1 MCKKNWFY
9 SFQKEKKFL
18 SLGWISNHSL
28 TIFQRLSQCLSSLGS
43 SGFLNCCSLPG
54 SSKEVISHNACLLLS
69 PQFSLSDAPF
79 LELQGGDQSPLL
91 AVGVGSDWGL
101 AQGLTWSCGHSW
113 WVGPGAWQSRVGTPV
128 RKRTQNTI
136 RWHASLFVLGF
147 LAPVQPSHRVAAQGA
162 DVVGISLGP
171 PEVLQKPAQEKPS
184 TTKGELENSGL
195 LHWWA
200 QRS

>member
-1 MCKKNWFY
+1 MHT
-9 SFQKEKKFL
+9 Q
-18 SLGWISNHSL
+18 SLRGNHNPSL
-28 TIFQRLSQCLSSLGS
+28 F
-43 SGFLNCCSLPG
+43 P
-54 SSKEVISHNACLLLS
+54 S
-69 PQFSLSDAPF
+69 PQVSLSDAPF
-79 LELQGGDQSPLL
+79 LGAQGGDQSPLPP
-91 AVGVGSDWGL
+91 VGVGFCLGIGPGALPYPVAVRGELVHPSNECSWGL
-101 AQGLTWSCGHSW
+101 AVQ
-113 WVGPGAWQSRVGTPV
+113 RVGMLV
-128 RKRTQNTI
+128 QKRIQKTI